1 MFQLQFY
8 FSSLSLFFSTQPQIV
23 AFVCLSEKILLNF
36 SSVCI
41 WWRQDSKNNSR
52 GAGRGLPSTPVPSLS
67 CLGGDI
73 ALRCENMAKSCPAQS
88 TSRPTE
94 VASNYRL
101 SLHTVHTVHQS
112 TWSVR
117 ALLAQARAT
126 KNGSPGAIQLK
137 GRGGRSAR
145 FCSAGVVCLST
156 RPSVWNFI
164 NILLLFF
171 SLSSCGRCV
180 VFLNLLKAGQI
191 AEKKLAVRGT

>member
-73 ALRCENMAKSCPAQS
+73 ALRCENMAKSCPAKS

-137 GRGGRSAR
+137 GRGG
-145 FCSAGVVCLST
+145 GVPGFVLPAS
-156 RPSVWNFI
+156 SVSPHDQVFGI
-164 NILLLFF
+164 SLIFYYFF
-171 SLSSCGRCV
+171 SRSLPVEDALCSW
-180 VFLNLLKAGQI
+180 I
-191 AEKKLAVRGT
+191 Y